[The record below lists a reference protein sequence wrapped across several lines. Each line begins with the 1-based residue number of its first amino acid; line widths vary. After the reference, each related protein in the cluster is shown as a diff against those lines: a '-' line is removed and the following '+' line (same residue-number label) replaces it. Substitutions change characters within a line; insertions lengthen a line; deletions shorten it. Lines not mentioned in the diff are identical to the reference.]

1 MTKIKHETIWITG
14 ATSGIGLE
22 LAKQLACNN
31 NTLIISGRN
40 QSVLSELCDTLPN
53 THAVVFD
60 VADRNQVATVSEQL
74 QAVTTKLDRVVLNA
88 GNCLYFSIEKPE
100 WNLMRDIAE
109 VNYFGMVNSIEA
121 AFPLLKSTAN
131 SHIVG
136 ICSQAIN
143 APFPEAEAYGGSK
156 AAASYFL
163 SSLRIDLKKLGID
176 VSIIHP
182 GFVDT
187 PLTQKNKFSMPFLMT
202 VENACQRI
210 IKSIERRDRQHAF
223 PKRLS
228 ALLAISKIAPRL
240 WEKNF

>member
-1 MTKIKHETIWITG
+1 MTKINNQVIWITG

-31 NTLIISGRN
+31 NTLILSGRN
-40 QSVLSELCDTLPN
+40 QSALSDLCQQLPN
-53 THAVVFD
+53 AHSVAFD
-60 VADRNQVATVSEQL
+60 VADQSQVATVSEKL
-74 QAVTTKLDRVVLNA
+74 AALTNKLDRVILNA
-88 GNCLYFSIEKPE
+88 GNCLYFSIDKPE

-109 VNYFGMVNSIEA
+109 VNYFGMVNTIEA
-121 AFPLLKSTAN
+121 AFPLLKTTAN

-136 ICSQAIN
+136 ICSQAIH

-156 AAASYFL
+156 AAATYFL
-163 SSLRIDLKKLGID
+163 RSLRVDLKKLDVD

-202 VENACQRI
+202 AEKACQRI
-210 IKSIERRDRQHAF
+210 IKSIERRDREHAF
-223 PKRLS
+223 PKKLS
-228 ALLAISKIAPRL
+228 ALLAISKIAPGW